1 MRMTSST
8 SAAMRISRVDTVK
21 ALLLAALLVAH
32 SAWAQSFPSKPIRLI
47 APFAP
52 GGALDLIARG
62 VGAKLSESV
71 GQPVVVE
78 NRAGAS
84 GAIGSDAVAKSAPDG
99 YTLLLGATTTH
110 GINPAF
116 NPKSLPY
123 DAVKDFTPVSLVAT
137 IPHALIVN
145 PKLGL
150 KSVKDLVQLGKAR
163 SLNYGSAGNGSPHH
177 LAAELF
183 RSLSGINA
191 VHVPYKGSGPALAD
205 LMAGN
210 LDFISVE
217 YTAAEPHVKNG
228 KLQAL
233 ALATAKRVSG
243 IDLPTVAEAGYP
255 GFEVTSWYA
264 IFGPAGIPEPVTAK
278 LAAEIHKAV
287 NATDLRAR
295 LEGLGTTPIGSNSAE
310 LAAFQRADIER
321 WTRVVNTANLKPE

>member
-1 MRMTSST
+1 MKIRGQDRNYFWLVVGLLCLAP
-8 SAAMRISRVDTVK
+8 AAP
-21 ALLLAALLVAH
+21 
-32 SAWAQSFPSKPIRLI
+32 AQTYPTKPIRLI

-62 VGAKLSESV
+62 VGAKLSDSL

-78 NRAGAS
+78 NKAGAS
-84 GAIGSDAVAKSAPDG
+84 GAIGSEAVAKSAPDG

-145 PKLGL
+145 PRLGVE
-150 KSVKDLVQLGKAR
+150 SVKELVQLGKTR

-183 RSLSGINA
+183 KSLSGIQA

-205 LMAGN
+205 LIGGS

-217 YTAAEPHVKNG
+217 YTAAEPHVKSG
-228 KLQAL
+228 KLKAL
-233 ALATAKRVSG
+233 ALATEKRVPG

-264 IFGPAGIPEPVTAK
+264 IFGPAGMPQAVTSK
-278 LAAEIHKAV
+278 LSSEIHKAV
-287 NATDLRAR
+287 TATDLRER
-295 LEGLGTTPIGSNSAE
+295 LQGLGTTPIGSSSEE

-321 WTRVVNTANLKPE
+321 WLKVVNIANLKPE

>member
-1 MRMTSST
+1 MTI
-8 SAAMRISRVDTVK
+8 RGQGRNYLILLF
-21 ALLLAALLVAH
+21 ALLGLTPLAI
-32 SAWAQSFPSKPIRLI
+32 AQSYPSKPIRLI

-62 VGAKLSESV
+62 VGAKLSDSL

-78 NRAGAS
+78 NKAGAS
-84 GAIGSDAVAKSAPDG
+84 GAIGSEAVAKSAPDG

-145 PKLGL
+145 PKLGVN
-150 KSVKDLVQLGKAR
+150 SVKDLVQLGKQR
-163 SLNYGSAGNGSPHH
+163 SLNFGSAGNGSPHH

-183 RSLSGINA
+183 KSLSGIQA

-210 LDFISVE
+210 IDFISVE

-228 KLQAL
+228 KLKAL
-233 ALATAKRVSG
+233 ALATAKRVPG

-264 IFGPAGIPEPVTAK
+264 IFGPAGMPEAITSK
-278 LAAEIHKAV
+278 LAGEIHKAV
-287 NATDLRAR
+287 TATDLRER
-295 LEGLGTTPIGSNSAE
+295 LQGLGTTPIGSSSEE

-321 WTRVVNTANLKPE
+321 WTKVVKTANLKPE

>member
-1 MRMTSST
+1 M
-8 SAAMRISRVDTVK
+8 SRLWLLML
-21 ALLLAALLVAH
+21 ALTAHAAL
-32 SAWAQSFPSKPIRLI
+32 AQPFPTKPIRLI

-62 VGAKLSESV
+62 VGAKLSEST
-71 GQPVVVE
+71 GLPVIVE

-84 GAIGSDAVAKSAPDG
+84 GAIGSEFVAKSAPDG

-123 DAVKDFTPVSLVAT
+123 DAVKDFTAVSLVAT

-145 PKLGL
+145 ARLPVS
-150 KSVKDLVQLGKAR
+150 SVPDLVRLGKTR

-183 RSLSGINA
+183 KSLTGIEA
-191 VHVPYKGSGPALAD
+191 LHVPYKGSGPALAD
-205 LMAGN
+205 LVAGN

-217 YTAAEPHVKNG
+217 YTAAEPHVKSG
-228 KLQAL
+228 KLKAL
-233 ALATAKRVSG
+233 ALATRERVAG

-264 IFGPAGIPEPVTAK
+264 IFGPAGMPSAVTQK
-278 LAAEIHKAV
+278 LSSEIHKAV
-287 NATDLRAR
+287 TQTDLRER
-295 LEGLGTTPIGSNSAE
+295 LQGLGTTPIGSSAAE
-310 LAAFQRADIER
+310 LAAYQRSDIER
-321 WTRVVNTANLKPE
+321 WTQVVKAAGIKPEQ

>member
-1 MRMTSST
+1 MRTTSST
-8 SAAMRISRVDTVK
+8 SAAMRTSKVDTVK
-21 ALLLAALLVAH
+21 ALLVAALLVAN
-32 SAWAQSFPSKPIRLI
+32 SAWAQPFPSKPIRLI

-123 DAVKDFTPVSLVAT
+123 DALKDFTPVSLVAT

-145 PKLGL
+145 PKLGAN
-150 KSVKDLVQLGKAR
+150 SVKELVQLGKTR
-163 SLNYGSAGNGSPHH
+163 SLNFGSAGNGSPHH

-183 RSLSGINA
+183 KSLAGIQA

-210 LDFISVE
+210 
-217 YTAAEPHVKNG
+217 
-228 KLQAL
+228 
-233 ALATAKRVSG
+233 
-243 IDLPTVAEAGYP
+243 
-255 GFEVTSWYA
+255 
-264 IFGPAGIPEPVTAK
+264 
-278 LAAEIHKAV
+278 
-287 NATDLRAR
+287 
-295 LEGLGTTPIGSNSAE
+295 
-310 LAAFQRADIER
+310 
-321 WTRVVNTANLKPE
+321 

>member
-1 MRMTSST
+1 
-8 SAAMRISRVDTVK
+8 VK
-21 ALLLAALLVAH
+21 ALLIAILLIAQ
-32 SAWAQSFPSKPIRLI
+32 SAWAQPYPNKPIRLI

-62 VGAKLSESV
+62 VGAKLSESL
-71 GQPVVVE
+71 GEPVVVE
-78 NRAGAS
+78 NKAGAS
-84 GAIGSDAVAKSAPDG
+84 GAIGSEAVAKSAPDG

-145 PKLGL
+145 PKLGVN
-150 KSVKDLVQLGKAR
+150 SVKELVQLGKTR
-163 SLNYGSAGNGSPHH
+163 SLNFGSAGNGSPHH

-183 RSLSGINA
+183 KSLSGINA

-210 LDFISVE
+210 IDFISVE
-217 YTAAEPHVKNG
+217 YTAAEPYVKNG
-228 KLQAL
+228 RLKAL
-233 ALATAKRVSG
+233 ALATAKRVPG

-264 IFGPAGIPEPVTAK
+264 IFGPAGMPEAVTSK
-278 LAAEIHKAV
+278 LSSEIHKAV
-287 NATDLRAR
+287 TATDLRER
-295 LEGLGTTPIGSNSAE
+295 LQGLGTTPIGSSSEE

-321 WTRVVNTANLKPE
+321 WLKVVKTANLKPE

>member
-1 MRMTSST
+1 MR
-8 SAAMRISRVDTVK
+8 R
-21 ALLLAALLVAH
+21 LLILTLLIAQG
-32 SAWAQSFPSKPIRLI
+32 AWAQPYPTKPIRLI

-62 VGAKLSESV
+62 VGAKLSDSL

-78 NRAGAS
+78 NKAGAS
-84 GAIGSDAVAKSAPDG
+84 GAIGSEAVAKSPPDG

-145 PKLGL
+145 PKLGVN
-150 KSVKDLVQLGKAR
+150 SVKELVQLGKQR
-163 SLNYGSAGNGSPHH
+163 SLNFGSAGNGSPHH

-183 RSLSGINA
+183 KSLSGIQA

-205 LMAGN
+205 LMGGN

-217 YTAAEPHVKNG
+217 YTAAEPHVKSG
-228 KLQAL
+228 KLK
-233 ALATAKRVSG
+233 ALATATAQRVAG

-264 IFGPAGIPEPVTAK
+264 IFGPAGMPADVTGK
-278 LAAEIHKAV
+278 LSGEIHKAV
-287 NATDLRAR
+287 TATDLRDR
-295 LEGLGTTPIGSNSAE
+295 LKGLGTTPIGSTPEA
-310 LAAFQRADIER
+310 LAAYQRSDIDR
-321 WTRVVNTANLKPE
+321 WTKVVKTANIRPDYR

>member
-1 MRMTSST
+1 MRIPGQGRNYLFLLLLCLA
-8 SAAMRISRVDTVK
+8 SAAM
-21 ALLLAALLVAH
+21 
-32 SAWAQSFPSKPIRLI
+32 AQSYPSKPIRLI

-62 VGAKLSESV
+62 VGAKLSDSL

-78 NRAGAS
+78 NKAGAS
-84 GAIGSDAVAKSAPDG
+84 GAIGSEAVAKSAPDG

-145 PKLGL
+145 PKLGVNT
-150 KSVKDLVQLGKAR
+150 VKDLVQLGKQR
-163 SLNYGSAGNGSPHH
+163 SLNFGSAGNGSPHH

-183 RSLSGINA
+183 KSLSGIQA

-210 LDFISVE
+210 IDFISVE

-228 KLQAL
+228 KLKAL
-233 ALATAKRVSG
+233 ALATAKRVPG

-264 IFGPAGIPEPVTAK
+264 IFGPAAMPDAVTSK
-278 LAAEIHKAV
+278 LSGEIHKAV
-287 NATDLRAR
+287 TATDLRER
-295 LEGLGTTPIGSNSAE
+295 LQGLGTTPIGSSSEE
-310 LAAFQRADIER
+310 LSAFQRADIDR
-321 WTRVVNTANLKPE
+321 WTKVVKAANLKPE

>member
-1 MRMTSST
+1 MRS
-8 SAAMRISRVDTVK
+8 
-21 ALLLAALLVAH
+21 LLAVVLWSICAA
-32 SAWAQSFPSKPIRLI
+32 SAGQSFPSKPIRLI

-84 GAIGSDAVAKSAPDG
+84 GAIGSEAVARSAPDG
-99 YTLLLGATTTH
+99 YTILLGATTTH

-123 DAVKDFTPVSLVAT
+123 DAVKDFTPISLVAT
-137 IPHALIVN
+137 IPHALVVN
-145 PKLGL
+145 PRLPVD
-150 KSVKDLVQLGKAR
+150 SVQDLVRLGKSR
-163 SLNYGSAGNGSPHH
+163 PLNYGSAGNGSPHH

-183 RSLSGINA
+183 KSLTGIQA

-205 LMAGN
+205 LMGGN
-210 LDFISVE
+210 LDFVSVE
-217 YTAAEPHVKNG
+217 YTAAEPHVKSG
-228 KLQAL
+228 KLK
-233 ALATAKRVSG
+233 ALATATARRVPG

-264 IFGPAGIPEPVTAK
+264 IFGPAGMPVEVTGK
-278 LAAEIHKAV
+278 LSSEIHKAV
-287 NATDLRAR
+287 TGTDLRER
-295 LEGLGTTPIGSNSAE
+295 LKGLGTTPIGSTPEE
-310 LAAFQRADIER
+310 LAAYQHSDIER
-321 WTRVVNTANLKPE
+321 WTKVVKTANIRPE

>member
-1 MRMTSST
+1 MK
-8 SAAMRISRVDTVK
+8 RVLLFFLTV
-21 ALLLAALLVAH
+21 VF
-32 SAWAQSFPSKPIRLI
+32 AQLSFGQAYPSKPIHLI

-62 VGAKLSESV
+62 VAAKLTESL

-84 GAIGSDAVAKSAPDG
+84 GAIGSEVVARSTPDG
-99 YTLLLGATTTH
+99 YTILLGATTTH

-137 IPHALIVN
+137 IPHALVVN
-145 PKLGL
+145 A
-150 KSVKDLVQLGKAR
+150 KSPVNSVQDLVQLGKQR

-183 RSLSGINA
+183 KSLTGIQA

-210 LDFISVE
+210 LDFVSVE
-217 YTAAEPHVKNG
+217 YTAAEPHIKSG
-228 KLQAL
+228 KLKAL
-233 ALATAKRVSG
+233 ALAAKERVPG

-255 GFEVTSWYA
+255 GFVVTSWYA
-264 IFGPAGIPEPVTAK
+264 IFGPAGMPKPVTEK
-278 LAAEIHKAV
+278 LSAAIHKAV
-287 NATDLRAR
+287 TETDLRDR
-295 LEGLGTTPIGSNSAE
+295 LKGLGTTPIGSTPEE
-310 LAAFQRADIER
+310 LADFQRKDIAL
-321 WTRVVNTANLKPE
+321 WTRVVKTAGITPEQ

>member
-1 MRMTSST
+1 MKRFFASL
-8 SAAMRISRVDTVK
+8 
-21 ALLLAALLVAH
+21 ALVLTAPLAA
-32 SAWAQSFPSKPIRLI
+32 AQAFPTKPLRLI

-62 VGAKLSESV
+62 VGAKLSDSL

-84 GAIGSDAVAKSAPDG
+84 GAIGSEAVARAAPDG

-137 IPHALIVN
+137 IPHALVVN
-145 PKLGL
+145 A
-150 KSVKDLVQLGKAR
+150 KSPIHSVQDLVKAGKSR

-183 RSLSGINA
+183 KSLTGIQA

-210 LDFISVE
+210 LDFVSVE
-217 YTAAEPHVKNG
+217 YTAAEPHVKSG
-228 KLQAL
+228 KLR
-233 ALATAKRVSG
+233 ALATATRERVPG
-243 IDLPTVAEAGYP
+243 IDLPTVGEAGYS

-264 IFGPAGIPEPVTAK
+264 IFGPAGIPPAVTQK
-278 LAAEIHKAV
+278 LSAEIHKAV
-287 NATDLRAR
+287 TQTDLRDR
-295 LEGLGTTPIGSNSAE
+295 LKGLGTTPIGSTPEE
-310 LAAFQRADIER
+310 LAAFQRSDIER
-321 WTRVVNTANLKPE
+321 WTRVVKTAGLKPEQ